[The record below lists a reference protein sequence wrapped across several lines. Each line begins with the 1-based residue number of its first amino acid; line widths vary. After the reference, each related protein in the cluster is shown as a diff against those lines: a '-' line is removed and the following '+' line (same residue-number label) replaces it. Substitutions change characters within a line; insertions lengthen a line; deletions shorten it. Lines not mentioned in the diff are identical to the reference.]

1 MIVDGP
7 SPRRQTGLPPV
18 VPAVVCAGGTRALSP
33 DGGLTVNVPA
43 ARSTSPPLAT
53 KPLAHVLLML
63 AWSVTP
69 VASPLGNTTAT
80 ADVLPATHAGVPETS
95 VSTWPLAPAPSR
107 VAAPARPPTMMSP
120 GWLIGL
126 LKPDVALAQTGS
138 PPTVVST
145 WLGPPMPS
153 RTGVPPGLLV
163 IRSPVVV
170 IGLVKPAA
178 LFCHEGSPA
187 LTVSTCPAVPIA
199 SRTGVPPGLLA
210 IRSPV
215 VVIGLAKP
223 GAVLPCDRAVCLHGE
238 HLRGR
243 ADRYALE
250 YGIRQPRRP
259 RWRCLQ
265 QEERRVM
272 RVTLYARG
280 HDLAA
285 DDARGSLGHAGRLSG
300 CSSTGQR
307 SRSTVLSTALRR

>member
-170 IGLVKPAA
+170 IGLAKPAA
-178 LFCHEGSPA
+178 LFCHATEPSA
-187 LTVSTCPAVPIA
+187 CTVSTCAAVPIGTRWNTA
-199 SRTGVPPGLLA
+199 SG
-210 IRSPV
+210 SH
-215 VVIGLAKP
+215 
-223 GAVLPCDRAVCLHGE
+223 GA
-238 HLRGR
+238 
-243 ADRYALE
+243 
-250 YGIRQPRRP
+250 
-259 RWRCLQ
+259 
-265 QEERRVM
+265 
-272 RVTLYARG
+272 
-280 HDLAA
+280 
-285 DDARGSLGHAGRLSG
+285 HAGDACSKKSG
-300 CSSTGQR
+300 GSCG
-307 SRSTVLSTALRR
+307 SRSTPVGMILPPTMRGGASVTLAASRAARARASAHDLRY